1 MVINV
6 LMMVFAVAALALA
19 VVCWR
24 MYLKMKGMAALQA
37 QLLAQPQR
45 PAPVESAKEEQP
57 IAKPMEEPDQL
68 EAVVTDDKPV
78 RVSILVVGD
87 DVELREELKRNFSQ
101 EYVVLVASNGD
112 EGFELS
118 CQYNPDIVISDVMMP
133 GMGGYELCGKLRE
146 HGETSHIAII
156 LVSAL
161 GERENI
167 IYGLEAGADDYVTK
181 PCDMAVLRSR
191 IHTIMKRRQTY
202 RENPLTTNS
211 ISKMDYKNKQDK
223 AFMEKV
229 VGIIEKRLGDSE
241 FSVNELCAELAMSR
255 SSVFNKVK
263 ALTGKG
269 PNDVIKAMR
278 LDKAHELLL
287 SRELNVGE
295 VAFSVGFSDP
305 KYFSTCFKKQFG
317 LSPNKV

>member
-6 LMMVFAVAALALA
+6 LMIVFAVAALALA

-24 MYLKMKGMAALQA
+24 MYLRLKDMAATQA
-37 QLLAQPQR
+37 QLLAQQQK
-45 PAPVESAKEEQP
+45 PAPAEPAKEEQP
-57 IAKPMEEPDQL
+57 IAKVEEPAQP
-68 EAVVTDDKPV
+68 EVVAAEDKPV
-78 RVSILVVGD
+78 KASILVVGD
-87 DVELREELKRNFSQ
+87 DAELRDELKKNFSQ
-101 EYVVLVASNGD
+101 EYVVLVATSGD
-112 EGFELS
+112 EGFSLA
-118 CQYNPDIVISDVMMP
+118 CQYTPDIVISDVMMP

-146 HGETSHIAII
+146 HEETSHIAII

-191 IHTIMKRRQTY
+191 IHTIMKRHQTY
-202 RENPLTTNS
+202 RESPLTTNS
-211 ISKMDYKNKQDK
+211 ISKMDYKSKLDK

-229 VGIIEKRLGDSE
+229 VAIIEKRLGDSE
-241 FSVNELCAELAMSR
+241 FSVNELCGELAMSR